1 MGDSLKKLLVVPAL
15 SETTPSS
22 SKSIN
27 QSKCYS
33 SMASKPIFIRR
44 IRAGSKQS
52 LKIMYS
58 IVLQTVFHEY

>member
-27 QSKCYS
+27 QSKYYS
-33 SMASKPIFIRR
+33 SMASKPINIRR
-44 IRAGSKQS
+44 IKTGSKQS
-52 LKIMYS
+52 WKIMSS